1 MWSPHRVRRVVLL
14 AVPGLLS
21 GALLGLLLA
30 LANAGPA
37 AAHATLLANDPADGA
52 LLAEAPP
59 SVTLTF
65 DEPVQVRAE
74 GVQVLD
80 AAGSTVDVTAR
91 SVDSTVVVD
100 LPTGLAD
107 GTYVVSWRVISA
119 DSHPVAGG
127 FSFAIGAPTAGSV
140 AIPVTEPDLALRVL
154 RPVTEALLYVGVL
167 GGTGLAV
174 FGLSFLPIPARRRQ
188 LPTVLG
194 LGVVAL
200 VAVAVMPPVTAA
212 WQDAADVAALA
223 GPATWR
229 TGYLSDLGLAAGLT
243 AAGVL
248 AVLAGARLETGGT
261 GAARRPA
268 GVAVFAGAGLALG
281 ALALVGHTR
290 SFGPVW
296 LTLGS
301 DLLHLVTA
309 AVWLG
314 GILGLGY
321 LLSRRAAPPAGGSVD
336 TPAGGSVGAPSAVQ
350 RAGIVARFSQ
360 TAAFLVAL
368 LAVAG
373 VLLGWRIVGSW
384 SALFG
389 TTYGLVLLG
398 KVAAVGVL
406 VGIAGWNRYRLV
418 PRTRRPDTE
427 TAALRS
433 LRRTVRAEAVLL
445 VGVLAV
451 TGVLVTRD
459 PTERASDTTA
469 TGSADGRTSA
479 LEQSVVA
486 DAALGDGR
494 VQIRITPGAT
504 GINALELALFDAAGQ
519 PLEPVAPPTVTVT
532 LPEVGVGPLDRRLA
546 QTGPGRYEAVADFP
560 LPGGW
565 EVTVNARTSRFDSP
579 IATIPVEI
587 R

>member
-1 MWSPHRVRRVVLL
+1 MRSPHRVRRAARL
-14 AVPGLLS
+14 AVPGLLFGS
-21 GALLGLLLA
+21 LLGLLLV
-30 LANAGPA
+30 LAGAGPA

-65 DEPVQVRAE
+65 DEPVQVRTE

-188 LPTVLG
+188 LPTVVR

-200 VAVAVMPPVTAA
+200 VAVAVMPPVTTA
-212 WQDAADVAALA
+212 WQDAADIGALA
-223 GPATWR
+223 DPATWR
-229 TGYLSDLGLAAGLT
+229 TGYLSDLGLAAALT

-248 AVLAGARLETGGT
+248 AVLVGARLDSGGAGT
-261 GAARRPA
+261 ARRPA

-314 GILGLGY
+314 GILGLVH
-321 LLSRRAAPPAGGSVD
+321 LLSRRFD
-336 TPAGGSVGAPSAVQ
+336 TTSAVQ
-350 RAGIVARFSQ
+350 RAGVVAAFSQ

-384 SALFG
+384 SGLFG

-406 VGIAGWNRYRLV
+406 VGIAGWNRYLLV

-427 TAALRS
+427 AAALRS

-459 PTERASDTTA
+459 PTDRASETDTAA

-479 LEQSVVA
+479 VEQAVVA

-519 PLEPVAPPTVTVT
+519 PLEPVAPPAVTVT

-560 LPGGW
+560 MPGSW

>member
-1 MWSPHRVRRVVLL
+1 MRSPRRVRRAARL
-14 AVPGLLS
+14 AVPGLLFGS
-21 GALLGLLLA
+21 LLGLLLA
-30 LANAGPA
+30 LAGAGPA
-37 AAHATLLANDPADGA
+37 TAHATLLANDPADGA

-65 DEPVQVRAE
+65 DEPVQVRTE

-80 AAGSTVDVTAR
+80 AAGSIVDATAR

-188 LPTVLG
+188 LPTVVG

-200 VAVAVMPPVTAA
+200 AAVAVMPPVTTA

-229 TGYLSDLGLAAGLT
+229 TGYLSDLGLAAALT
-243 AAGVL
+243 AVGVL
-248 AVLAGARLETGGT
+248 AVLVGARLASGGA

-314 GILGLGY
+314 GILGLVH
-321 LLSRRAAPPAGGSVD
+321 LLSRRFD
-336 TPAGGSVGAPSAVQ
+336 TTSAVQ
-350 RAGIVARFSQ
+350 RAGVVAAFSQ

-418 PRTRRPDTE
+418 PRTRRPDAE
-427 TAALRS
+427 AAAMRS

-459 PTERASDTTA
+459 PTDRASDTTA

-479 LEQSVVA
+479 LEQAVVA
-486 DAALGDGR
+486 DSALGDGR

-560 LPGGW
+560 LPGSW

-579 IATIPVEI
+579 IATIPVKI

>member
-1 MWSPHRVRRVVLL
+1 MRSPRRVRRAARL
-14 AVPGLLS
+14 AVPGLLFGS
-21 GALLGLLLA
+21 LVGLLLA
-30 LANAGPA
+30 LAGAGPA

-65 DEPVQVRAE
+65 DEPVQVRTE

-80 AAGSTVDVTAR
+80 AAGSIVDATAR

-188 LPTVLG
+188 LPTVVG

-200 VAVAVMPPVTAA
+200 AAVAVMPPVTTA

-229 TGYLSDLGLAAGLT
+229 TGYLSDLGLAAALT
-243 AAGVL
+243 AVGVL
-248 AVLAGARLETGGT
+248 AVLVGARLASGGA

-314 GILGLGY
+314 GILGLVH
-321 LLSRRAAPPAGGSVD
+321 LLSRRFD
-336 TPAGGSVGAPSAVQ
+336 TTSAVQ
-350 RAGIVARFSQ
+350 RAGVVAAFSQ

-418 PRTRRPDTE
+418 PRTRRPDAE
-427 TAALRS
+427 AAAMRS

-459 PTERASDTTA
+459 PTDRASDTTA
-469 TGSADGRTSA
+469 TGSADGRTSV
-479 LEQSVVA
+479 LEQAVVA
-486 DAALGDGR
+486 DSALGDGR

-560 LPGGW
+560 LPGSW

-579 IATIPVEI
+579 IATIPVKI

>member
-1 MWSPHRVRRVVLL
+1 MWSPDRVRRAALL
-14 AVPGLLS
+14 AVPGMLS
-21 GALLGLLLA
+21 GGLLGLLLA
-30 LANAGPA
+30 LAGAGPA

-91 SVDSTVVVD
+91 AVDSTVVVD

-174 FGLSFLPIPARRRQ
+174 FGLSFLPVPERRRQ
-188 LPTVLG
+188 LPTVVG

-212 WQDAADVAALA
+212 WQDAADVATLA

-229 TGYLSDLGLAAGLT
+229 TGYLSDLGLAAALT
-243 AAGVL
+243 AVGVL
-248 AVLAGARLETGGT
+248 AVLVGARLENGGA

-268 GVAVFAGAGLALG
+268 GVPVFAGAGLAIG

-314 GILGLGY
+314 GILGLGH
-321 LLSRRAAPPAGGSVD
+321 LLSRRFD
-336 TPAGGSVGAPSAVQ
+336 TTSAVQ
-350 RAGIVARFSQ
+350 RAGVVAAFSQ

-368 LAVAG
+368 LAAAG

-398 KVAAVGVL
+398 KVAALGVL

-427 TAALRS
+427 AAALRS

-451 TGVLVTRD
+451 TGVLVTQD
-459 PTERASDTTA
+459 PTDRASDAAA

-479 LEQSVVA
+479 VEQAVVA

-560 LPGGW
+560 LPGSW

>member
-1 MWSPHRVRRVVLL
+1 MWSPHRVRRAALL

-21 GALLGLLLA
+21 GSLLGLLLA
-30 LANAGPA
+30 LAGAGPA
-37 AAHATLLANDPADGA
+37 AAHATLLTNDPADGA

-65 DEPVQVRAE
+65 DEPVQIRAE

-80 AAGSTVDVTAR
+80 AGGSTIDVTAR
-91 SVDSTVVVD
+91 SVDSTVVID

-107 GTYVVSWRVISA
+107 GTYVVSWRVVSA

-154 RPVTEALLYVGVL
+154 RPATEALLYVGVL

-188 LPTVLG
+188 LPTVVG

-200 VAVAVMPPVTAA
+200 VAVAVMPPVTTA
-212 WQDAADVAALA
+212 WQDAADVGALA
-223 GPATWR
+223 GPAPWR
-229 TGYLSDLGLAAGLT
+229 TGYLSDLGLAAALT

-248 AVLAGARLETGGT
+248 AVLVGARLGSGGA

-281 ALALVGHTR
+281 ASALVGHTR
-290 SFGPVW
+290 SFGPAW

-314 GILGLGY
+314 GILGLGH
-321 LLSRRAAPPAGGSVD
+321 LLSRRTD
-336 TPAGGSVGAPSAVQ
+336 TPSATQ
-350 RAGIVARFSQ
+350 RAGVVAAFSQ
-360 TAAFLVAL
+360 TAALLVAL

-384 SALFG
+384 SALLG

-398 KVAAVGVL
+398 KVAAVAVL
-406 VGIAGWNRYRLV
+406 VGIAGWNRYLLV

-427 TAALRS
+427 AAALRS

-459 PTERASDTTA
+459 PTNRASETDNAA
-469 TGSADGRTSA
+469 TGSADGRTSSV
-479 LEQSVVA
+479 EQAVVA

-504 GINALELALFDAAGQ
+504 GINALELALFDVAGQ
-519 PLEPVAPPTVTVT
+519 PLEPVTPPTVTVT
-532 LPEVGVGPLDRRLA
+532 LPEAGVGPLERRLA
-546 QTGPGRYEAVADFP
+546 QTGPGSYEAVADFP
-560 LPGGW
+560 LPGSW

-579 IATIPVEI
+579 IAIIPVEI

>member
-1 MWSPHRVRRVVLL
+1 MRSPHRVRRAARL
-14 AVPGLLS
+14 AVSGLLFAS
-21 GALLGLLLA
+21 LLSLLLA
-30 LANAGPA
+30 LAGAGPA

-52 LLAEAPP
+52 LLAEAPS

-65 DEPVQVRAE
+65 DEPVQVRTE
-74 GVQVLD
+74 SVQVLD

-174 FGLSFLPIPARRRQ
+174 FGLSFLQIPARRRQ
-188 LPTVLG
+188 LPTVVG

-200 VAVAVMPPVTAA
+200 VAVAVMPPVTTA
-212 WQDAADVAALA
+212 WQDAADIGALA
-223 GPATWR
+223 DPTTWR
-229 TGYLSDLGLAAGLT
+229 TGYLSDLGLAAALT
-243 AAGVL
+243 AVGVL
-248 AVLAGARLETGGT
+248 AVMVGARLETSGI

-268 GVAVFAGAGLALG
+268 GVAMFAGAGLALG

-314 GILGLGY
+314 GILGLVH
-321 LLSRRAAPPAGGSVD
+321 LLSRRLD
-336 TPAGGSVGAPSAVQ
+336 TTSAVQ
-350 RAGIVARFSQ
+350 RAGVVAAFSQ

-406 VGIAGWNRYRLV
+406 VCIAGWNRYRLV
-418 PRTRRPDTE
+418 PRTCRPDAE
-427 TAALRS
+427 AAAMRS

-459 PTERASDTTA
+459 PTDRASDTTA

-479 LEQSVVA
+479 LEQAVVA
-486 DAALGDGR
+486 DSALGDGR

-546 QTGPGRYEAVADFP
+546 RTGPGRYEAVADFP
-560 LPGGW
+560 LPGSW
-565 EVTVNARTSRFDSP
+565 EVTVNVRTSRFDSP